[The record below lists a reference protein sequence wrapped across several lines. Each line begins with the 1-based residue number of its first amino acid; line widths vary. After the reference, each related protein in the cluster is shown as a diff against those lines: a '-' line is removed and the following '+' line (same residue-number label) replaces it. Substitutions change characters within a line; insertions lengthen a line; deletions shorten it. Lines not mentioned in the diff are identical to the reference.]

1 MHFAPKMHF
10 DPMKREGAT
19 AILVDFYHTKLR
31 FQEEKNVG
39 TFLGKSKG
47 RVKRNSGIFY

>member
-31 FQEEKNVG
+31 FQEKKCG
-39 TFLGKSKG
+39 HFLGKIKG
-47 RVKRNSGIFY
+47 KGKKNSGIFH

>member
-10 DPMKREGAT
+10 DPMKREQAT

-31 FQEEKNVG
+31 FQEKKMWALSWENQREG
-39 TFLGKSKG
+39 
-47 RVKRNSGIFY
+47 